1 MTQRLTNHFS
11 TNARVVSTMS
21 IYLYSYPFKLI
32 RVCHFPKFILFFDDD
47 DDDEITGNILEV
59 FKLNVY
65 IKYIW
70 LLHVLQI
77 SEFRLLKNHI

>member
-32 RVCHFPKFILFFDDD
+32 RVWHFPKFILLFDDD
-47 DDDEITGNILEV
+47 DDITGNILEV
-59 FKLNVY
+59 FKLNIYSTSGFYMYYKFQNFVY
-65 IKYIW
+65 
-70 LLHVLQI
+70 
-77 SEFRLLKNHI
+77 